1 MDNKLELIIK
11 KSLDLYDDQNDK
23 YKELLQSSSVTR
35 IKPSVINKDTGYNE
49 QDVAEEQGK
58 NMIFFDGKNSFYYEI
73 LGIYD
78 LKNRIWAWSWLFPML
93 NKSFTYESRHLLNYA
108 LDKNIVSIYD
118 QESLFI
124 KTQLTN
130 SRLSISDSVQ
140 LDILLGLCSYLL
152 QNRIKFIYPEINKDN
167 PDIILFILVK

>member
-1 MDNKLELIIK
+1 MA
-11 KSLDLYDDQNDK
+11 
-23 YKELLQSSSVTR
+23 
-35 IKPSVINKDTGYNE
+35 KD
-49 QDVAEEQGK
+49 
-58 NMIFFDGKNSFYYEI
+58 YYEI
-73 LGIYD
+73 LGVYD

-108 LDKNIVSIYD
+108 LDKNIISLND

-140 LDILLGLCSYLL
+140 LDILVGLCSYLL
-152 QNRIKFIYPEINKDN
+152 QDRIRFIYPKINKDN
-167 PDIILFILVK
+167 SDIIHFILVK

>member
-23 YKELLQSSSVTR
+23 YKELIQSTNVTR
-35 IKPSVINKDTGYNE
+35 LRPSNINKDRQKTFE
-49 QDVAEEQGK
+49 IPEEQGE
-58 NMIFFDGKNSFYYEI
+58 NRIFFNNDHNFYYEI
-73 LGIYD
+73 LGVYD

-108 LDKNIVSIYD
+108 LDKNIISLYD

-140 LDILLGLCSYLL
+140 LDILIGLCSYLL
-152 QNRIKFIYPEINKDN
+152 QDRIRFIYPEINKDN
-167 PDIILFILVK
+167 SDIIHFILIK

>member
-23 YKELLQSSSVTR
+23 YKELIQSTNVTR
-35 IKPSVINKDTGYNE
+35 LRPSNINKDRQKTFE
-49 QDVAEEQGK
+49 IPEEQGE
-58 NMIFFDGKNSFYYEI
+58 NRIFFNNDQDFYYEI
-73 LGIYD
+73 LGVYD

-108 LDKNIVSIYD
+108 LDKNIISLYD

-140 LDILLGLCSYLL
+140 LDILIGLCSYLL
-152 QNRIKFIYPEINKDN
+152 QDRIRFIYPEINKDN
-167 PDIILFILVK
+167 SDIIHFILIK